1 MEYNH
6 RGRVNSRNLFSMNN
20 SHLSEV
26 YSGWFAKPVFG
37 LPIILAGLVGMFGNV
52 GPLVYASFAFI
63 MRELESSF
71 GWSRSSMTLSISLL
85 TLVFAAL
92 VAYKVDWDYKAF
104 FGDVMETPVEEK
116 AQDIP
121 EDEDYQLIHYVNV
134 SFANIREQPSKESKI
149 VGGAGKGERLIIL
162 EKGEH
167 WTQVDMGGKKGWVA
181 TRLLS
186 TSIE

>member
-1 MEYNH
+1 M
-6 RGRVNSRNLFSMNN
+6 NLDEITKRQDALIKDYCISCNKSLPPDAAFCEHCGPPILPGQVPESGMTFWQTMN
-20 SHLSEV
+20 
-26 YSGWFAKPVFG
+26 K
-37 LPIILAGLVGMFGNV
+37 
-52 GPLVYASFAFI
+52 
-63 MRELESSF
+63 
-71 GWSRSSMTLSISLL
+71 ISLL

>member
-1 MEYNH
+1 M
-6 RGRVNSRNLFSMNN
+6 NLDEITRRQSALIKDYCISCNKPLPSGAAFCQHCGPPMPPEDIPE
-20 SHLSEV
+20 SE
-26 YSGWFAKPVFG
+26 
-37 LPIILAGLVGMFGNV
+37 M
-52 GPLVYASFAFI
+52 SFWQA
-63 MRELESSF
+63 MKK
-71 GWSRSSMTLSISLL
+71 ISLL
-85 TLVFAAL
+85 TLLFAVL
-92 VAYKVDWDYKAF
+92 VAYKSDWDYKAF
-104 FGDVMETPVEEK
+104 FSDVMETPVEEK

-134 SFANIREQPSKESKI
+134 PFANIREEPNKQAKI
-149 VGGAGKGERLIIL
+149 IGGAGKGEHLVIL